1 MSEPQSVVVDDDS
14 DTLRIDSYETTDPDI
29 VGYFEELSAEERP
42 TRVTTALRIGAMA
55 LRSTETQQEVDF
67 VERRFARLEDDFEQ
81 TMVEMVGEDG
91 QLPESI
97 REHFGEDGRV
107 PAHIK
112 DHFGE
117 DGVVVREIEDLVGED
132 GELHRTLEQYFG
144 EEGRIPRHI
153 EEHFGEDGTVVER
166 IEELVE
172 EDGDLDRLLDEHLGD
187 DGRLLREVFD
197 PSEKGTPLYKL
208 RESIEDD
215 FEELR
220 TELKLAEQEEEIK
233 QRTPEKGFDFED
245 QVEDILAESTRHT
258 GDLLNKTAEEPGE
271 LDGVKTG
278 DFVLD
283 LNGFSSS
290 IVVEAKDRQYTE
302 PAVREEMDEA
312 MENRNADY
320 GLFVSRR
327 RDHLPQ
333 KMDWFKEFGNEFL
346 VVSLGDGD
354 DARLEDEIL
363 RIGYKW
369 ARMRVL
375 QEHVEVGDELDPDA
389 VKDHVTTV
397 ENELDRFSNL
407 RRECTNVEKA
417 VGRIREQLDEIED
430 NAEDALD
437 DINIELMQA
446 SS

>member
-1 MSEPQSVVVDDDS
+1 MSEAPSIIVDDES
-14 DTLRIDSYETTDPDI
+14 DKLHIDSFETSDPDV
-29 VGYFEELSAEERP
+29 VGYFEELSDEEQPARL
-42 TRVTTALRIGAMA
+42 TTALRIGAIA
-55 LRSTETQQEVDF
+55 LRSTETQQQVDF
-67 VERRFARLEDDFEQ
+67 VERRFARLEDDFQQ
-81 TMVEMVGEDG
+81 TMTEMVGEDG
-91 QLPESI
+91 ELPMAV

-107 PAHIK
+107 PAHIE

-117 DGVVVREIEDLVGED
+117 DGIVVREIEDLVGEN
-132 GELHRTLEQYFG
+132 GELHRTLDQYFG
-144 EEGRIPRHI
+144 EDGRIPRHV

-172 EDGDLDRLLDEHLGD
+172 EDGDLDRLLDQHLGD

-197 PSEKGTPLYKL
+197 PNESGTPLYEL
-208 RESIEDD
+208 RESIEKD
-215 FEELR
+215 FEDLRKELA
-220 TELKLAEQEEEIK
+220 LADQEEEIK

-245 QVEDILAESTRHT
+245 QVEDILTESTKHT

-290 IVVEAKDRQYTE
+290 IVVEAKDRSYSE
-302 PAVREEMDEA
+302 PAVRDEMAEA

-333 KMDWFKEFGNEFL
+333 KMDWFKEFGKNFL
-346 VVSLGDGD
+346 VVSLGDGE

-389 VKDHVTTV
+389 LKSHVTTV
-397 ENELDRFSNL
+397 ENELDRFRNV
-407 RRECTNVEKA
+407 RRRCTNIEDA
-417 VGRIREQLDEIED
+417 VDGIRDELDEIED
-430 NAEDALD
+430 NAEEALD
-437 DINIELMQA
+437 NVSAELMQA
-446 SS
+446 TT